1 MKLLLRQVK
10 GSYFERIIK
19 STVGS
24 WKVGIT
30 HGTLT
35 QDTGVQIAYDTIVFS
50 LPLLFCLHTA
60 NSHYLRL
67 VLGSVISLL
76 SLERIFSTFGT
87 NVPFDSKRSK
97 SHDTVTSETYFWS

>member
-1 MKLLLRQVK
+1 MK
-10 GSYFERIIK
+10 GSYFERMIK

-35 QDTGVQIAYDTIVFS
+35 QDTGVQIAYDTIVFR
-50 LPLLFCLHTA
+50 LPLLFCLHTG
-60 NSHYLRL
+60 NSHYLHL

-76 SLERIFSTFGT
+76 SLEIIFSTFGT

-97 SHDTVTSETYFWS
+97 SHDTVTSENIFLAIVQE